1 MSIRFYKIIFLLAF
15 ILPIH
20 MFALEANVSVGA
32 VTEFPLG
39 IGAQGTFHLPQAQL
53 HLNFRYL
60 KFLSSYIDVMNE
72 TAQNLEFYNTA
83 TGDLIYEV
91 LHNASMWEIGLG
103 WSQAP
108 ADGWYGEVGYTSTT
122 GAGEA
127 TGSTILEAV
136 SGTSLPSGGNIYDL
150 WGKVDSVIFRI
161 GYKFL
166 FNEYGS
172 LHLAA
177 GFLKPIATDTE
188 LDRSVSGPI
197 QQAILDAANRE
208 LDEYLSDTLENDV
221 YIPLLN
227 LGWLYTF

>member
-1 MSIRFYKIIFLLAF
+1 MRLFKFLLLF
-15 ILPIH
+15 SLFLTPRL
-20 MFALEANVSVGA
+20 FALEANLSVGA

-39 IGAQGTFHLPQAQL
+39 IGAQGTLHLPQAQL

-72 TAQNLEFYNTA
+72 TAQNLEFYNSA
-83 TGDLIYEV
+83 TGDLVYEV
-91 LHNASMWEIGLG
+91 LHNASMWEIGVG
-103 WSQAP
+103 WSQTP
-108 ADGWYGEVGYTSTT
+108 TEGWYGDVGYSSMT

-127 TGSTILEAV
+127 TGATILEAV

-150 WGKVDSVIFRI
+150 WGKVDSVVFRF
-161 GYKFL
+161 GYKFT

-208 LDEYLSDTLENDV
+208 LDEYLSETLENDV
-221 YIPLLN
+221 YIPLIN
-227 LGWLYTF
+227 VGWLYTF